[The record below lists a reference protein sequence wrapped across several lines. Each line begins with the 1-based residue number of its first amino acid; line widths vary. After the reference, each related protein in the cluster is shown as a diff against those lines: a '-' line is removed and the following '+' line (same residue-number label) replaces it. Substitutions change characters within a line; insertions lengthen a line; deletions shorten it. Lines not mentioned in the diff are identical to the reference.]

1 MNKKR
6 SEESPQ
12 DTLPKEK
19 IPKGKTPKEKKP
31 TDKLAD
37 KSGMTKFLQHIF
49 GDAQKKTLRRLEKR
63 VVEINKLSIKYSE
76 MDETELRSQTE
87 KLKKRLTKLQR
98 QVEADRAI
106 ESVKSGR
113 NSSKKASSQIAN
125 ESTSARPSR
134 SLKKKLQITNDNKA
148 LDALLPDAFAL
159 VREASERTLGMR
171 PFDVQLIGGIAL
183 HEGNVAEMKT
193 GEGKTLV
200 ATLPAYLNAL
210 TGRGV
215 HVVTVNDYL
224 AQRDAGWM
232 GELYSY
238 LGLSVGVII
247 NEASFI
253 YDESYENDDHD
264 DPRLRHLKPCTRK
277 EAYRADI
284 TYGTNNE
291 FGFDYLR
298 DNMVKD
304 SEFLRQ
310 RELNFAIV
318 DEVDSILIDEART
331 PLIISA
337 PAADNPESYYQF
349 AKVCARLGDEDY
361 IVDEKRRTVT
371 LTDAG
376 VEKVQQ
382 ILGIKTLY
390 TTENTRIVYHLEQ
403 ALRAETLFRR
413 DKDYVV
419 TNSGEVIIVDEHTG
433 RLMNG
438 RRYNEGLH
446 QAIEAKEGVQV
457 RQESTTLAT
466 ISFQNFFRLY
476 RKLSGMTGT
485 AFTEAEEFQ
494 QIYALDVI
502 QIPPNKPIIRVDKD
516 DLIFRTEA
524 AKLKAIAKEV
534 KHYHDNGQPVLV
546 GSDSIE
552 NNERIAAY
560 LEQSGIPFEIL
571 NAKNNEHE
579 ASIIAKAGEKGAVT
593 LATNMAG
600 RGTDIKLADGVREL
614 GGLVVIGT
622 ARHDSRR
629 VDNQLRGRG
638 GRQGDPGTTQFF
650 VSCEDDLMR
659 IFQGDRISVLMQ
671 RLGIDDDQ
679 PIRNKAVSRTLEQAQ
694 KRIEGFNFD
703 SRKNVVQYDNVINRH
718 RKVVY
723 TMRRKILDGD
733 NIRPEITRL
742 YKDEVAELTQFS
754 ARVNKKFDENF
765 KRVFDLDPDL
775 IHTIGHTRKESGR
788 YKLALSAVE
797 ELYRD
802 KELEFGEE
810 TMRKV
815 EREVY
820 LNVLDTL
827 WMQHLENMQHL
838 REGIHWR
845 SVGQRDPLVEYRSE
859 SQKLFDGLQRTLRE
873 EVMHILLSLSQQD
886 LAAVADDKYDT
897 ELTKMAESATEKGV
911 NEVSSGIK
919 NLDKEFTKDAQGV
932 SPTAKRNVRRIRA
945 EDNGATVTAEALD
958 GDSASGE
965 LYLSDDDLATLSS
978 SRSAGGKNTDRNT
991 KRNQARKAKKKA
1003 RQNKKRSRR

>member
-1 MNKKR
+1 MKEKR
-6 SEESPQ
+6 SDKKQRVAEK
-12 DTLPKEK
+12 PKHVEK
-19 IPKGKTPKEKKP
+19 KAKKAPKEKKP

-37 KSGMTKFLQHIF
+37 KSGLTIFLQHIF
-49 GDAQKKTLRRLEKR
+49 GDAQKKTLRRLQKR
-63 VVEINKLSIKYSE
+63 VDEINKLAPKYSE
-76 MDETELRSQTE
+76 MSKKELQEQTE
-87 KLKKRLTKLQR
+87 
-98 QVEADRAI
+98 V
-106 ESVKSGR
+106 
-113 NSSKKASSQIAN
+113 
-125 ESTSARPSR
+125 
-134 SLKKKLQITNDNKA
+134 LKKKLAKAQKKVEAANAIAKVKAERDKKKSSKDDKKKENKTEKKQAKVAEANKA
-148 LDALLPDAFAL
+148 LDQILPDAFAL
-159 VREASERTLGMR
+159 VREASDRVLKLR
-171 PFDVQLIGGIAL
+171 PFDVQLIGGIVL

-200 ATLPAYLNAL
+200 ATLPVYLNAL

-232 GELYSY
+232 GELYDF
-238 LGLSVGVII
+238 LGLTVGVII
-247 NEASFI
+247 NEASFM
-253 YDESYENDDHD
+253 YDRDYINEDHD
-264 DPRLRHLKPCTRK
+264 DERMRHLKPCTRK
-277 EAYRADI
+277 EAYACDV

-304 SEFLRQ
+304 AQYLRQ

-337 PAADNPESYYQF
+337 PAGDNPESYYQF
-349 AKVCARLGDEDY
+349 AKVCAQLGDQDY
-361 IVDEKRRTVT
+361 IIDEKRRTVT
-371 LTDAG
+371 LTDEG
-376 VEKVQQ
+376 VDKVQK
-382 ILGIKTLY
+382 ILGVDTLY
-390 TTENTRIVYHLEQ
+390 STDNTRIVYHLEQ
-403 ALRAETLFRR
+403 ALRAQTLFHR

-419 TNSGEVIIVDEHTG
+419 TKSGEVLIVDEHTG
-433 RLMNG
+433 RLMQG

-446 QAIEAKEGVQV
+446 QAIEAKEGVLV
-457 RQESTTLAT
+457 REESMTLAT

-476 RKLSGMTGT
+476 NKLSGMTGT

-516 DLIFRTEA
+516 DLIYRTEA
-524 AKLKAIAKEV
+524 AKLKAIAAEV
-534 KHYHDNGQPVLV
+534 KKYHERGQPVLV
-546 GSDSIE
+546 GSDSIA

-560 LEQSGIPFEIL
+560 LEKEGIPFELL
-571 NAKNNEHE
+571 NAKNNERE
-579 ASIIAKAGEKGAVT
+579 AAIIAKAGEKGAVT

-600 RGTDIKLADGVREL
+600 RGTDIKLAKGVAEL

-659 IFQGDRISVLMQ
+659 IFQGDRIGMLMK
-671 RLGIDDDQ
+671 RLGIDDDM
-679 PIRNKAVSRTLEQAQ
+679 PIRNKSVSKTLEQAQ

-733 NIRPEITRL
+733 NIRPEISRL
-742 YKDEVAELTQFS
+742 YKEEIAELVQFS
-754 ARVNKKFDENF
+754 SRVNKKFVENF
-765 KRVFDLDPDL
+765 KRVFDLDEDL
-775 IHTIGHTRKESGR
+775 IESIGLMRKEKDR
-788 YKLALSAVE
+788 YKLALAAVE
-797 ELYRD
+797 ELYND
-802 KELEFGEE
+802 KELEFGED
-810 TMRKV
+810 TMRKI

-873 EVMHILLSLSQQD
+873 EVMHILLSLKQQD
-886 LAAVADDKYDT
+886 VAEVSDEKYDT
-897 ELTKMAESATEKGV
+897 ELTKMAESATQKGV
-911 NEVSSGIK
+911 NEISAGEK
-919 NLDKEFTKDAQGV
+919 NLDNEFSKDEHGITKDTPKSPVAQR
-932 SPTAKRNVRRIRA
+932 T
-945 EDNGATVTAEALD
+945 
-958 GDSASGE
+958 
-965 LYLSDDDLATLSS
+965 
-978 SRSAGGKNTDRNT
+978 GGKNTNKNT
-991 KRNQARKAKKKA
+991 KRNEARKSKKKA
-1003 RQNKKRSRR
+1003 RQNKKKGRR

>member
-1 MNKKR
+1 MKEKR
-6 SEESPQ
+6 SEHQKKVETQKS
-12 DTLPKEK
+12 KK
-19 IPKGKTPKEKKP
+19 SVKAPKEKKP

-37 KSGMTKFLQHIF
+37 KTATTKFLQHIF
-49 GDAQKKTLRRLEKR
+49 GDAQKRNLRRLRGR
-63 VVEINKLSIKYSE
+63 VAEINKLSDKYAS
-76 MDETELRSQTE
+76 MSKKELQEQTE
-87 KLKKRLTKLQR
+87 VLKKRLSKLQKQNQAKIATAKVKAGKKSDKTTKKVDPK
-98 QVEADRAI
+98 QV
-106 ESVKSGR
+106 
-113 NSSKKASSQIAN
+113 NIAN
-125 ESTSARPSR
+125 T
-134 SLKKKLQITNDNKA
+134 NKA
-148 LDALLPDAFAL
+148 LDQILPDAFAL
-159 VREASERTLGMR
+159 VREASERILKMR

-200 ATLPAYLNAL
+200 ATLPVYLNAL

-232 GELYSY
+232 GELYNF

-247 NEASFI
+247 NEASFV
-253 YDESYENDDHD
+253 YDAEYENEDHD
-264 DPRLRHLKPCTRK
+264 DPRLKHLKPATRK
-277 EAYRADI
+277 EAYLCDV

-304 SEFLRQ
+304 PEYLRQ

-337 PAADNPESYYQF
+337 PAGDNPESYYQF
-349 AKVCARLGDEDY
+349 AKVAAQLSDNDY
-361 IVDEKRRTVT
+361 IIDEKRRTVA
-371 LTDAG
+371 LTDEGVDKVQKILG
-376 VEKVQQ
+376 VE
-382 ILGIKTLY
+382 TLY
-390 TTENTRIVYHLEQ
+390 STANTRLVYHMEQ
-403 ALRAETLFRR
+403 ALRAETLFKR

-419 TNSGEVIIVDEHTG
+419 TNSGEVVIVDEHTG

-476 RKLSGMTGT
+476 NKLSGMTGT

-502 QIPPNKPIIRVDKD
+502 QIPPNKKIARVDKD
-516 DLIFRTEA
+516 DLIYRTEA
-524 AKLKAIAKEV
+524 AKLKAVAAEV
-534 KHYHDNGQPVLV
+534 KKYHEKGQPVLI
-546 GSDSIE
+546 GSDSIA

-560 LEQSGIPFEIL
+560 LQKEGIPFELL
-571 NAKNNEHE
+571 NAKNNERE
-579 ASIIAKAGEKGAVT
+579 AAIIEKAGEKGAVT

-600 RGTDIKLADGVREL
+600 RGTDIKLGKGVKEL

-659 IFQGDRISVLMQ
+659 IFQGDRIALLMQ
-671 RLGIDDDQ
+671 RLGIDDDM
-679 PIRNKAVSRTLEQAQ
+679 PIRNKAVSKTLEQAQ

-723 TMRRKILDGD
+723 TMRRRILDGD
-733 NIRPEITRL
+733 NIRPEISRL
-742 YKDEVAELTQFS
+742 YKDEIAELTQFS
-754 ARVNKKFDENF
+754 SRVNKDFVANF
-765 KRVFDLDPDL
+765 KKVFDLDDDL
-775 IHTIGHTRKESGR
+775 LETIGLMRKEKDR
-788 YKLALSAVE
+788 YKLALAAVE
-797 ELYRD
+797 ELYSD
-802 KELEFGEE
+802 KELEFGED
-810 TMRKV
+810 TMRKI

-820 LNVLDTL
+820 LQVLDTL

-845 SVGQRDPLVEYRSE
+845 SVGQRDPLVEYRAE
-859 SQKLFDGLQRTLRE
+859 SQKLFDGLQRALRE
-873 EVMHILLSLSQQD
+873 EVMKILLSVRLQDVNELS
-886 LAAVADDKYDT
+886 DDNYDT

-911 NEVSSGIK
+911 NEVSAGAK
-919 NLDKEFTKDAQGV
+919 NMDDEFSKDENGLTKV
-932 SPTAKRNVRRIRA
+932 ETRTTI
-945 EDNGATVTAEALD
+945 
-958 GDSASGE
+958 AS
-965 LYLSDDDLATLSS
+965 
-978 SRSAGGKNTDRNT
+978 GKNTNRNT
-991 KRNQARKAKKKA
+991 KRNQARKDKKKA
-1003 RQNKKRSRR
+1003 RQNKKRGRK

>member
-1 MNKKR
+1 MKEKR
-6 SEESPQ
+6 SEHQKKVETQKS
-12 DTLPKEK
+12 KK
-19 IPKGKTPKEKKP
+19 SVKAPKEKKP

-37 KSGMTKFLQHIF
+37 KTATTKFLQHIF
-49 GDAQKKTLRRLEKR
+49 GDAQKRNLRRLRGR
-63 VVEINKLSIKYSE
+63 VAEINKLSDKYAS
-76 MDETELRSQTE
+76 MSKKELQEQTE
-87 KLKKRLTKLQR
+87 VLKKRLSKLQK
-98 QVEADRAI
+98 QNQAKIAAAK
-106 ESVKSGR
+106 VKAG
-113 NSSKKASSQIAN
+113 KKSDKKSDKATKKVDPKQINIAN
-125 ESTSARPSR
+125 T
-134 SLKKKLQITNDNKA
+134 NKA
-148 LDALLPDAFAL
+148 LDQILPDAFAL
-159 VREASERTLGMR
+159 VREASERILKMR
-171 PFDVQLIGGIAL
+171 PFDVQLIGGIVL

-200 ATLPAYLNAL
+200 ATLPVYLNAL

-232 GELYSY
+232 GELYNF

-247 NEASFI
+247 NEASFV
-253 YDESYENDDHD
+253 YDAEYENEDHD
-264 DPRLRHLKPCTRK
+264 DPRLKHLKPATRK
-277 EAYRADI
+277 EAYLCDV

-304 SEFLRQ
+304 PEYLRQ

-337 PAADNPESYYQF
+337 PAGDNPESYYQF
-349 AKVCARLGDEDY
+349 AKVAAQLSDNDY
-361 IVDEKRRTVT
+361 IIDEKRRTVA
-371 LTDAG
+371 LTDEGVDKVQKILG
-376 VEKVQQ
+376 VE
-382 ILGIKTLY
+382 TLY
-390 TTENTRIVYHLEQ
+390 STANTRLVYHMEQ
-403 ALRAETLFRR
+403 ALRAETLFKR

-419 TNSGEVIIVDEHTG
+419 TNSGEVVIVDEHTG

-476 RKLSGMTGT
+476 NKLSGMTGT

-502 QIPPNKPIIRVDKD
+502 QIPPNKKIVRVDKD
-516 DLIFRTEA
+516 DLIYRTEA
-524 AKLKAIAKEV
+524 AKLKAVAAEV
-534 KHYHDNGQPVLV
+534 KKYHEKGQPVLI
-546 GSDSIE
+546 GSDSIA

-560 LEQSGIPFEIL
+560 LQKEGIPFELL
-571 NAKNNEHE
+571 NAKNNERE
-579 ASIIAKAGEKGAVT
+579 AAIIEKAGEKGAVT

-600 RGTDIKLADGVREL
+600 RGTDIKLGKGVKEL

-659 IFQGDRISVLMQ
+659 IFQGDRIALLMQ
-671 RLGIDDDQ
+671 RLGIDDDM
-679 PIRNKAVSRTLEQAQ
+679 PIRNKTVSKTLEQAQ

-723 TMRRKILDGD
+723 TMRRRILDGD
-733 NIRPEITRL
+733 NIRPEISRL
-742 YKDEVAELTQFS
+742 YKDEIAELTQFS
-754 ARVNKKFDENF
+754 SRVNKDFVANF
-765 KRVFDLDPDL
+765 KKVFDLDDDL
-775 IHTIGHTRKESGR
+775 LETIGLMRKEKDR
-788 YKLALSAVE
+788 YKLALAAVE
-797 ELYRD
+797 ELYSD
-802 KELEFGEE
+802 KELEFGED
-810 TMRKV
+810 TMRKI

-820 LNVLDTL
+820 LQVLDTL

-845 SVGQRDPLVEYRSE
+845 SVGQRDPLVEYRAE
-859 SQKLFDGLQRTLRE
+859 SQKLFDGLQRALRE
-873 EVMHILLSLSQQD
+873 EVMKILLSVRLQDVNELS
-886 LAAVADDKYDT
+886 DDNYDT

-911 NEVSSGIK
+911 NEVSAGTK
-919 NLDKEFTKDAQGV
+919 NMDDEFSKDENGLTKV
-932 SPTAKRNVRRIRA
+932 ETRTAI
-945 EDNGATVTAEALD
+945 
-958 GDSASGE
+958 AS
-965 LYLSDDDLATLSS
+965 
-978 SRSAGGKNTDRNT
+978 GKNTNRNT
-991 KRNQARKAKKKA
+991 KRNQARKDKKKA
-1003 RQNKKRSRR
+1003 RQNKKRGRK